1 MVFGFGECDHRA
13 PRVPPLLS
21 PRWVENKQFTW
32 VLMESWLEI
41 AQGAPRITWTDLG
54 FDDAG
59 GMYSEKTDRSKG
71 RQGAAIG
78 AAIVQGQ

>member
-1 MVFGFGECDHRA
+1 M
-13 PRVPPLLS
+13 
-21 PRWVENKQFTW
+21 EN
-32 VLMESWLEI
+32 WLEI
-41 AQGAPRITWTDLG
+41 AHGTPKVTWTDLG
-54 FDDAG
+54 FDDVG